1 MHVLLVEDDNEL
13 ATRINR
19 GLTQAGFVVE
29 RAVDGDDGFELGLQS
44 QMDMIVLDLGLP
56 GKPGLEVLKE
66 WRARGVSTPVLIL
79 TARGTWTDKVSGLNE
94 GADDYLTKPFHVPE
108 LIARLHALRRR
119 GWGHASNILKH
130 DDLAVNLATGEVT
143 RGDQLLELTALE
155 LRMLKYFMNRTRHV
169 ISQSELVEHLYN
181 SDDMR
186 ESNTIEVYVSR
197 LRRKIGAEK
206 IKTLRG
212 MGYRFG

>member
-66 WRARGVSTPVLIL
+66 WRARGVST
-79 TARGTWTDKVSGLNE
+79 
-94 GADDYLTKPFHVPE
+94 
-108 LIARLHALRRR
+108 
-119 GWGHASNILKH
+119 
-130 DDLAVNLATGEVT
+130 T
-143 RGDQLLELTALE
+143 R
-155 LRMLKYFMNRTRHV
+155 
-169 ISQSELVEHLYN
+169 
-181 SDDMR
+181 
-186 ESNTIEVYVSR
+186 
-197 LRRKIGAEK
+197 
-206 IKTLRG
+206 
-212 MGYRFG
+212 